1 MKEPLNVSSPRGN
14 LIACHGGLNLAAI
27 TPDRERDPTSR
38 RLCYSNRNSF
48 RSRQAIILEKSLH
61 NPSCVTV
68 LANAARWRL
77 EAGRPAP

>member
-1 MKEPLNVSSPRGN
+1 MYPAQAGPDCLPQQIES
-14 LIACHGGLNLAAI
+14 GGDNAGS
-27 TPDRERDPTSR
+27 ERDPTSR
-38 RLCYSNRNSF
+38 RLCYSNGNSF
-48 RSRQAIILEKSLH
+48 RSRQAIILEESLH